1 MFFLLSKILDAALLP
16 TVWLVALLLGALV
29 ARQPRRQR
37 QWLRAAAVLALVGT
51 NRALSNEALR
61 AWERPAVP
69 LAALPPRADAAVLL
83 GGITD
88 ANRQPADRVYLHAG
102 ADRFTNALWLY
113 RAGRVRRIIVSGGSG
128 MVGSQAVSEARQ
140 IATLL
145 RLAAVP
151 AADIWLEGR
160 SRNTH
165 ENAEFTKQLLA
176 RHPGADTL
184 VLVTAAFHMRRAAGC
199 FAQAGVPVLAFPA
212 GFRTIPRSFTPDYW
226 LLPAPAALE
235 QWSLLLHEMAGW
247 AVYKVRGWC

>member
-1 MFFLLSKILDAALLP
+1 MFFLLSKILDVALLP

-29 ARQPRRQR
+29 ARQPHRQR
-37 QWLRAAAVLALVGT
+37 QWLRAAALLALVGT
-51 NRALSNEALR
+51 NPGLANEALR

-88 ANRQPADRVYLHAG
+88 DGRQPADRVYLHAG
-102 ADRFTNALWLY
+102 ADRLTNALWLY

-128 MVGSQAVSEARQ
+128 AVGPQAGSEARHL
-140 IATLL
+140 ATLL

-151 AADIWLEGR
+151 PADIWLEQR

-165 ENAEFTKQLLA
+165 ENAQFTKQLLA
-176 RHPGADTL
+176 HHPGVDTL
-184 VLVTAAFHMRRAAGC
+184 VLVTSAFHMRRAAGC
-199 FAQAGVPVLAFPA
+199 FAKAGLLVVAFPA
-212 GFRTIPRSFTPDYW
+212 GFQANSRAFTPDYW
-226 LLPAPAALE
+226 LLPTPEALE

-247 AVYKVRGWC
+247 AVYKARGWC